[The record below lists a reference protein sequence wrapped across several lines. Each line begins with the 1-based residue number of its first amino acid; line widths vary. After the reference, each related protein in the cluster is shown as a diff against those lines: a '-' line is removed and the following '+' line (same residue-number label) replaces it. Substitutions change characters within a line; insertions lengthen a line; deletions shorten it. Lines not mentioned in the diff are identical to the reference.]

1 MLPLRF
7 IRALIVLH
15 RTFGSLP
22 LEARLHMLVRLLTAP
37 LLRVA
42 REVPAGALLLDL
54 GAGHGVFA
62 RLALDV
68 GARRVIAV
76 EPDTRK
82 LFGPL
87 GGIDFVAG
95 YDTCVRGTFDAVAII
110 DVLYKIPAEEWD
122 ALLARVAARL
132 KPGGLLI
139 VKEQDPTARVKN
151 AWNRVQE
158 RLVSLIS
165 LTLGESFSYET
176 PRDFTARLERA
187 GFTDVKVRR
196 VDFLYPHPHVL
207 YTCRFIPSAARDLAA
222 VAPHDEQRD

>member
-22 LEARLHMLVRLLTAP
+22 LKARLHTLVRFLTAP

-62 RLALDV
+62 RLALDA

-76 EPDTRK
+76 EPDIRK

-87 GGIDFVAG
+87 AGIDFVAG
-95 YDTCVRGTFDAVAII
+95 YDACMRGSFDAVAIV
-110 DVLYKIPAEEWD
+110 DVLYKIPVAEWD
-122 ALLARVAARL
+122 ALFARVAARL

-151 AWNRVQE
+151 AWNGAQE
-158 RLVSLIS
+158 RLVSLAG
-165 LTLGESFSYET
+165 LTLGESFSYEA
-176 PRDFTARLERA
+176 PRDFTERLERA
-187 GFTDVKVRR
+187 GFTDVQTRR
-196 VDFLYPHPHVL
+196 IDFLYPHPHVL
-207 YTCRFIPSAARDLAA
+207 YTCKFIPSAARDLAGI
-222 VAPHDEQRD
+222 APRDE